1 MTHEQT
7 YLVRKSF
14 AEIERHHEVAALVF
28 YKRLFELDPGLRP
41 MFKHDIVLQS
51 AKLIDMLATL
61 ISMIERP
68 GDLMSELRL
77 MGARHKS
84 YGVKDEHYPLVGQA
98 LLAMVRE
105 TVADAYTPEME
116 EAWKALYAVVSGTM
130 LEGAAEAAL

>member
-41 MFKHDIVLQS
+41 MFKNDIVVQS
-51 AKLIDMLATL
+51 AKLVDMLATL

-77 MGARHKS
+77 MGARHKT
-84 YGVKDEHYPLVGQA
+84 YGVKDEHYPMVGQA

-105 TVADAYTPEME
+105 TVAEAYTPEME
-116 EAWKALYAVVSGTM
+116 DAWKALYAAVSSTM
-130 LEGAAEAAL
+130 LEGAAEVAL